1 MCGGSAGAGA
11 AQPAIT
17 ASHNSRAKVLR
28 AAAGR
33 TPAARMANLVVES
46 DASKQKSWEAL
57 KAQLIDEAKRQGKP
71 YGLIIRDMSGGN
83 TNTSSS
89 GYQAFKGQ
97 PRLVYRVDV
106 KTGREELVR
115 GVEMVGTP
123 LTVINKI
130 VAMGDKPGVFNGYC
144 GAESGFVPVSTVAP
158 AALIQEIELQRNT
171 KTNQKPPLLPS
182 PWGK

>member
-1 MCGGSAGAGA
+1 MVKGFLHSNGHGRAAG
-11 AQPAIT
+11 
-17 ASHNSRAKVLR
+17 SRA
-28 AAAGR
+28 
-33 TPAARMANLVVES
+33 PEARMANLLVTS
-46 DASKQKSWEAL
+46 DAAHARSWDAL
-57 KAQLIDEAKRQGKP
+57 KALLIEEARKQGKP
-71 YGLIIRDMSGGN
+71 YGLIIKDMSGGN
-83 TNTSSS
+83 TNTSGY

-106 KTGREELVR
+106 KTGKEELVR

-130 VAMGDKPGVFNGYC
+130 VAMGDHPGVFNGYC

-158 AALIQEIELQRNT
+158 AALISEIELQRTT

-182 PWGK
+182 PWSGRN